1 MAIQEYVLDAAA
13 MDWQESKDGD
23 RKMLARSPGGGPF
36 AGITK
41 PPEGQQP
48 PAHFHD
54 VAQFQVCL
62 EGLITFPGHPLEPI
76 GVYYSDPY
84 VAYGP
89 FVVGPDHLR
98 GLFRPAPSGHSVE
111 RGIVW
116 MSDQEGRKL
125 RNPQGREF
133 FGKSQEVEWEELQG
147 GLAGHRRKDLFG
159 NAGEEG
165 PKAEV
170 WECPANASLPRE
182 ATQFGEFLVLIKGS
196 ARFEGR
202 EVKPQFIRY
211 IVGDD
216 SPAPIAAGPEGATW
230 LTLTFDQAAEL
241 RSPEGTLV
249 QTAS

>member
-1 MAIQEYVLDAAA
+1 MAIQQYVLDAAA
-13 MDWQESKDGD
+13 MDWQDHKDGV
-23 RKMLARSPGGGPF
+23 RKMLGVGPAGGPF

-54 VAQFQVCL
+54 IAQFQVSL

-89 FVVGPDHLR
+89 FVVGPNHLR
-98 GLFRPAPSGHSVE
+98 GLFRPEASGHSVKG
-111 RGIVW
+111 GIVW
-116 MSDQEGRKL
+116 MSDREGRKS

-133 FGKSQEVEWEELQG
+133 FGQSQEVQWEELQG
-147 GLAGHRRKDLFG
+147 ELAGHRRKDLFG
-159 NAGEEG
+159 NAGQEG

-170 WECPANASLPRE
+170 WECPPNASLPRE
-182 ATQFGEFLVLIKGS
+182 ATQFGEFLVLFNGS

-211 IVGDD
+211 VVGDEA
-216 SPAPIAAGPEGATW
+216 PGPIASGPEGATW
-230 LTLTFDQAAEL
+230 LILTFDQAAEQ

-249 QTAS
+249 QAA

>member
-1 MAIQEYVLDAAA
+1 MTRLPWTGRKARMATGRCWRVAPVEAPSRV
-13 MDWQESKDGD
+13 
-23 RKMLARSPGGGPF
+23 SPSHPRDSSLRP
-36 AGITK
+36 T
-41 PPEGQQP
+41 
-48 PAHFHD
+48 FHD
-54 VAQFQVCL
+54 VSQFQVCL

-196 ARFEGR
+196 ARFEGLGG
-202 EVKPQFIRY
+202 E
-211 IVGDD
+211 
-216 SPAPIAAGPEGATW
+216 APVHPLYSG
-230 LTLTFDQAAEL
+230 
-241 RSPEGTLV
+241 
-249 QTAS
+249 